1 MSAWAIFED
10 AGSRLD
16 DTIKIDFGRC
26 IVILTLT
33 EVQFPDQSPLGPK
46 WPYWERVKS
55 NKWCLKPDL
64 NRSREIKLPSV
75 IDMVDLEITYCQP
88 CGHQPRAVELVNQL
102 LAEYGMPLNKKLTV
116 ALKPADSGIF
126 DIVLDGQLIFS
137 RKQEGR
143 FPTVDEIKK
152 QIEPKLSIPLEI
164 PSK

>member
-1 MSAWAIFED
+1 MISCSRVWVIREGHD
-10 AGSRLD
+10 GSLVGIQRL
-16 DTIKIDFGRC
+16 
-26 IVILTLT
+26 
-33 EVQFPDQSPLGPK
+33 
-46 WPYWERVKS
+46 
-55 NKWCLKPDL
+55 CLKPDL
-64 NRSREIKLPSV
+64 NRSCKIQGVSAR
-75 IDMVDLEITYCQP
+75 DMVHLEITYCQP

-116 ALKPADSGIF
+116 ALKPADSGVF

-152 QIEPKLSIPLEI
+152 QIEPKLSVPLEI